1 MYFYN
6 YCIKYLTFLL
16 LRISSEEK
24 DEQLSESVVGS
35 KQTPLSNKTKIELLN
50 VLSKSGEYGNPM

>member
-6 YCIKYLTFLL
+6 CCIKYLTFLL